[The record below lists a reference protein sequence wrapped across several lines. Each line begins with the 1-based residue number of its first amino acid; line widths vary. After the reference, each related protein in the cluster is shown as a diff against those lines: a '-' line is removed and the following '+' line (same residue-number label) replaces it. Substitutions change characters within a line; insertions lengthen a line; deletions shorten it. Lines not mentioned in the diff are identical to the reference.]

1 MIKTPL
7 IAQALEIAVN
17 AHSGQVDR
25 AGVPY
30 IFHPLT
36 VASRMKDE
44 SCVITALLHDVSE
57 DTEIS
62 IDVIRNVYHF
72 PNEVIEALKLL
83 THDKSVPYMDYIKEI
98 ASNDIAKT
106 VKLSDLGHNMDLSRL
121 VNPNQNDYDR
131 LSKYKKAYEYLSVH

>member
-1 MIKTPL
+1 MIKTLL
-7 IAQALEIAVN
+7 IAQALEIAIN

-44 SCVITALLHDVSE
+44 SCVITALLHDVPE

-62 IDVIRNVYHF
+62 IEYIKSTYRF
-72 PNEVIEALKLL
+72 PQEVIEALKLL
-83 THDKSVPYMDYIKEI
+83 THDKSVPYIDYIKEI
-98 ASNDIAKT
+98 AANDIAKT
-106 VKLSDLGHNMDLSRL
+106 VKISDLEHNMDLSRL
-121 VNPNQNDYDR
+121 PNPNQNDYDR
-131 LSKYKKAYEYLSVH
+131 LSKYKEAYEYLSTH